1 VLLSGVT
8 DVCKE
13 VSFGGLVCLDAL
25 WELLWSGLKGFC
37 CDFYLVRLCKMATPA
52 IPILSFQYK
61 LGFKP
66 LV

>member
-1 VLLSGVT
+1 MVLKMQEGLASWWLAPEEAFEAVLLSGVT

-37 CDFYLVRLCKMATPA
+37 C
-52 IPILSFQYK
+52 
-61 LGFKP
+61 GF
-66 LV
+66 LFGASL